1 MLTLHTAPLLRTA
14 PGGPPSE
21 AAAVAVRADRIVAVG
36 PLVQLSQEYAGARV
50 RRWPGTLGPGR
61 VHDAPLPPAPTP
73 RERIHA
79 LLRLG
84 VTAVL
89 AEHVSDPMLRTAV
102 DRSDL
107 LVLEDASV
115 PPTLAPGG
123 RADLAVLADDGT
135 CLVTVLAGRLVHRR
149 A

>member
-1 MLTLHTAPLLRTA
+1 MLTLHTAPLLRTTVD
-14 PGGPPSE
+14 GPATE
-21 AAAVAVRADRIVAVG
+21 TTAVAVRADRVVAIG
-36 PLVQLSQEYAGARV
+36 PLVQLSEEYAGARV

-73 RERIHA
+73 RERVHA

-89 AEHVSDPMLRTAV
+89 AEHVVDPALRSAV

-107 LVLEDASV
+107 LVLPAAA
-115 PPTLAPGG
+115 PATLVVDG
-123 RADLAVLADDGT
+123 RADLAVLDADGG
-135 CLVTVLAGRLVHRR
+135 CLVTVVAGRIVHRR